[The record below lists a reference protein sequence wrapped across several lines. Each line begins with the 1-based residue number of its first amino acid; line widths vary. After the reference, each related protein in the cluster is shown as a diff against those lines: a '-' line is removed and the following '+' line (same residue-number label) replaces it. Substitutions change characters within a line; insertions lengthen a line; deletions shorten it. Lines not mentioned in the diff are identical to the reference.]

1 MARNI
6 VGGSVSGHFGDTH
19 CSGHV
24 PIAEGARLFD
34 RQPQRFDHVAPLLD
48 FGGKHGSATAS
59 GIIDGVGYLG
69 GMLAGD
75 TVSRVSLSFG
85 WTGAFLALAGVA
97 LLSSGAAA
105 MLFMGQRRA
114 VVAQAA

>member
-1 MARNI
+1 
-6 VGGSVSGHFGDTH
+6 
-19 CSGHV
+19 
-24 PIAEGARLFD
+24 
-34 RQPQRFDHVAPLLD
+34 
-48 FGGKHGSATAS
+48 
-59 GIIDGVGYLG
+59 
-69 GMLAGD
+69 MLAGD

-114 VVAQAA
+114 VVVQAA